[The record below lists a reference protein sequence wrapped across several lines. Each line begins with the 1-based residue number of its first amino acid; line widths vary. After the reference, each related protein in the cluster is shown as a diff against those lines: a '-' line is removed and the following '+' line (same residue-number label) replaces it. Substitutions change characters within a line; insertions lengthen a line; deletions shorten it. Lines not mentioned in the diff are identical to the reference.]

1 LQTKLN
7 EEKVARQKSDMSAQE
22 KERQISMLSVDYRQM
37 QQRLQK
43 LEGEHRQDGEKV
55 RALHGQLESEQ
66 GKKLGLQSEISV
78 LNSDVVVLKTKETQL
93 TQEVGDLKES
103 LRQSEDQV
111 ERVTAARRLDD
122 MQMKELQEQLEAEQH
137 FSVIRNF
144 HLDFTRCSFE
154 LAFCRLCTKPKHWS
168 CGRRWRTSRGT

>member
-1 LQTKLN
+1 
-7 EEKVARQKSDMSAQE
+7 
-22 KERQISMLSVDYRQM
+22 MLSVDYRQM

-66 GKKLGLQSEISV
+66 GKKLNLQSEISV

-103 LRQSEDQV
+103 LRLSEDQV

-137 FSVIRNF
+137 FSVIAILLKLNK
-144 HLDFTRCSFE
+144 LSFDID
-154 LAFCRLCTKPKHWS
+154 
-168 CGRRWRTSRGT
+168 

>member
-1 LQTKLN
+1 
-7 EEKVARQKSDMSAQE
+7 MSAQE

-66 GKKLGLQSEISV
+66 GKKIGLQSEISV

-93 TQEVGDLKES
+93 MQEVGDLKES
-103 LRQSEDQV
+103 LRLTEDQV

-137 FSVIRNF
+137 FSVIYKLIWGNLFYPSIICLKWNPYR
-144 HLDFTRCSFE
+144 
-154 LAFCRLCTKPKHWS
+154 KHS
-168 CGRRWRTSRGT
+168 KIGLL